1 MTEELF
7 RGFVEH
13 KLDKIDMERVAVES
27 YNTTKELVDEM
38 GRMCQALADFCE
50 EHKFALNIAQ
60 VSLIIQGR
68 FPGMDKSAP
77 DNAGTIGFI
86 WGSAKST
93 QENIVSL
100 IHTHTHAQPHRI
112 IDEED

>member
-13 KLDKIDMERVAVES
+13 KLDKVDRERVAVES
-27 YNTTKELVDEM
+27 YSVTKELVEEM
-38 GRMCQALADFCE
+38 NRMCHALADFCE

-60 VSLIIQGR
+60 ASLVIQGR
-68 FPGMDKSAP
+68 FPGMDKSEP

-93 QENIVSL
+93 QENIASIV
-100 IHTHTHAQPHRI
+100 HTHIHAQPHRI
-112 IDEED
+112 IDGED